1 MSAVSDGRTSPIRTA
16 AKTVRRT
23 LQPFKTHCLNRSPE
37 IPGVRLSHLILGIF
51 IVLTVLVGVSDAQ
64 SINATITGRVT
75 DSADKVL
82 PETTIT
88 VTNLNT
94 RVASMTET
102 NSEGLYRIANLLP
115 GAYQVTVTKEG
126 FKQAVQTNVVLH
138 VQDEVAVNLSLEIGS
153 VSESVTVQGNADT
166 VEPESSALG
175 QVVQPNEV
183 GDLPL
188 NGRDYI
194 QLASL
199 ASGSVPVLGARDS

>member
-1 MSAVSDGRTSPIRTA
+1 MSAVPNGMTFLIRTMA
-16 AKTVRRT
+16 QILKRVLQHSKVRYAGSIR
-23 LQPFKTHCLNRSPE
+23 F
-37 IPGVRLSHLILGIF
+37 ILGTSVLLIVSGIF
-51 IVLTVLVGVSDAQ
+51 SIGISDAQ

-75 DSADKVL
+75 DSADKAL

-94 RVASMTET
+94 RVVSMTET

-166 VEPESSALG
+166 VEPESSSLG

-183 GDLPL
+183 RDLPL
-188 NGRDYI
+188 NGRDYL

-199 ASGSVPVLGARDS
+199 ASGSVP